1 MIRRSAALAVAAAVG
16 LAAATPA
23 SAELHRF
30 TSADDPTKT
39 FLAHLADYDAKADR
53 VTVRYA
59 NGRKTVFPA
68 AKLSEEDR
76 EWVKEQFEIILIGRN
91 VKIDA
96 RVRHGDRKITKSS
109 GQKQIDTS
117 KYFEVE
123 VSNTSRREVS
133 DLTVEYEIHVTQDG
147 KDGVI
152 KGESESISSLFSG
165 VPYSFSTTEVDL
177 QQKIPLSTASGGAGC
192 ST

>member
-1 MIRRSAALAVAAAVG
+1 M
-16 LAAATPA
+16 
-23 SAELHRF
+23 
-30 TSADDPTKT
+30 
-39 FLAHLADYDAKADR
+39 
-53 VTVRYA
+53 RYA
-59 NGRKTVFPA
+59 NGRKIVFPA

-76 EWVKEQFEIILIGRN
+76 EWVKKQFEIILIGRN

-96 RVRHGDRKITKSS
+96 KVRHGDRRITKSS

-123 VSNTSRREVS
+123 ISNTSRREVS

-152 KGESESISSLFSG
+152 KGEAESISSLFSG